1 MRKIYLENQET
12 LLRKIKDL
20 YKERNMPYSST
31 QRFNII
37 KLFLLPKSSYR
48 FYSISVKISARCC
61 GNWKDDSAFSMTCKR
76 PGIAKTILKKKNRV
90 ERFTLLDGKIK
101 KLQQLS
107 QYGIHTKFYQLKNKI
122 HKQTNRTREFR
133 KRSTHVQT
141 FKLCKWYHCKAEEK
155 GLSFQ
160 NGAAHL
166 AIHMEKPMPLS
177 PYLIPATKLSAE
189 RSVDINWKDR
199 TLKLPEDN

>member
-1 MRKIYLENQET
+1 MCKIYLENQET

-31 QRFNII
+31 QRVNII
-37 KLFLLPKSSYR
+37 KLSVLSKSSYR

-61 GNWKDDSAFSMTCKR
+61 GNWKDDSVFFYDMQKARNSQDN
-76 PGIAKTILKKKNRV
+76 LEEKNRV

-141 FKLCKWYHCKAEEK
+141 FKLCKWYHCKVEEK

-160 NGAAHL
+160 NGADHL
-166 AIHMEKPMPLS
+166 AIHMEKPMPRS
-177 PYLIPATKLSAE
+177 PYLIPVTKLSAK